1 MGGGRGGSKR
11 LRGDGG
17 RLKETKFW
25 NIRDCGTLRPDQDL
39 GLRRQRWVVRRA
51 SGLNGVIPFFPPR
64 TYLLGSGA
72 MSLRMWVLFLSRF
85 LLVFFSPLE

>member
-1 MGGGRGGSKR
+1 M
-11 LRGDGG
+11 RGDGG

-51 SGLNGVIPFFPPR
+51 SGLNGVIPFFPPQQTGEYGWLR
-64 TYLLGSGA
+64 EWVTTFWRLRLG
-72 MSLRMWVLFLSRF
+72 
-85 LLVFFSPLE
+85 